1 MTLKN
6 GKADL
11 IQETIVIAAGTTA
24 MGPCSGG
31 ERLAQLQIQQ
41 QKVGI

>member
-1 MTLKN
+1 MVRQTWFR
-6 GKADL
+6 G
-11 IQETIVIAAGTTA
+11 TIVIDAGTTA
-24 MGPCSGG
+24 MGSCSGG